1 MNCDIAQMRWVEV
14 HIAAAAV
21 IVSQARSFKSS
32 ELATTNVRTL
42 MRQLLLLVSSVIHGR
57 TAHDP
62 VVQTESLKSMF
73 VEIVQRC
80 VYCVRLRAHA
90 MPKIHETIY
99 YTFRSAIT
107 QRIRSGH
114 IEGPLSRCGF

>member
-1 MNCDIAQMRWVEV
+1 MR
-14 HIAAAAV
+14 H
-21 IVSQARSFKSS
+21 
-32 ELATTNVRTL
+32 LH
-42 MRQLLLLVSSVIHGR
+42 LLVSAIIHGG

-80 VYCVRLRAHA
+80 VYCVRLRVHA

-99 YTFRSAIT
+99 HIFRSAIA
-107 QRIRSGH
+107 
-114 IEGPLSRCGF
+114 